1 MNKQNI
7 YNILNNLFYGFEN
20 HIFVNN
26 GVWPRNVNLVF
37 AFSDYVE
44 EMTDAEIGGY
54 ILSQKKEDIDE
65 FRNIAR
71 QGIENWLK
79 ENMKTLVI

>member
-7 YNILNNLFYGFEN
+7 NNILDNLFYSFEN
-20 HIFVNN
+20 HMFVNN

-37 AFSDYVE
+37 AFSDYIE
-44 EMTDAEIGGY
+44 EMTDAEIALY